1 MIWNKKNKKNYFLK
15 KLFLKCKSN
24 HEWKFMTI
32 TDRCFQL
39 GFLSK
44 LGPIIVVISSYAWD
58 FMVGFVQL
66 RGIQTIQVDFFGF
79 CPFTFEPRG
88 VI

>member
-1 MIWNKKNKKNYFLK
+1 
-15 KLFLKCKSN
+15 
-24 HEWKFMTI
+24 MTI

-44 LGPIIVVISSYAWD
+44 LGPIIVVISNSHYCVELFSSHRTSYAWD
-58 FMVGFVQL
+58 FMVGSVQL
-66 RGIQTIQVDFFGF
+66 RGIQTIQVYFFRF